1 VIIAFSLSKTKV
13 QKGKNGRYGMRYSL
27 FLMLLLFVVKSSS
40 DFVDSKVQ
48 AKLPVRIT
56 GRVVDGKRNP
66 VSGGEIII
74 DYSGCKECM
83 DKILPAA
90 EIFEDGNFG
99 ISLEGLPEKGLVLYA
114 TGPVPQGFW
123 SIISVPSYNLK
134 HNPVFRGHPLRFL
147 PKDAGEWYKIG
158 DVVATI
164 LYTGVKLDLVSLF
177 PGKYEASERAA
188 GYLKIALKDSYG
200 KQIYKGD
207 LPTVSAFDPG
217 YSFANIALPQGR
229 WSLTISFTDEN
240 QLSTSRRITLDNKST
255 NCKLVTFV
263 GRQQKTSKCADP

>member
-1 VIIAFSLSKTKV
+1 MK
-13 QKGKNGRYGMRYSL
+13 YSL
-27 FLMLLLFVVKSSS
+27 IFIFLLFVGKST
-40 DFVDSKVQ
+40 SKPVNDTPQ
-48 AKLPVRIT
+48 PKLPVGVT
-56 GRVVDGKRNP
+56 GRVIDKKGNRVSRGK
-66 VSGGEIII
+66 VII
-74 DYSGCKECM
+74 DYPACEGCI
-83 DKILPAA
+83 DQILPAA
-90 EIFEDGNFG
+90 EIFEEGGFG
-99 ISLEGLPEKGLVLYA
+99 VHLEGLPEKGLVLYA
-114 TGPVPQGFW
+114 IGPVPQGFW